1 MSVDGATVL
10 CPRGHVNRGDRRF
23 CVVCGASIE
32 ILDWPEDD
40 VDTPAA
46 NRRVLAV
53 AGIAVAVLI
62 VVGVAA
68 FVVFAPSSKDSAEQS
83 RGNGFATGT
92 PSAMPSGPVICPAPP
107 TIRAESMDL
116 RTEGLAVDA
125 AFLSPCPGEPL
136 EADAELRITVTD
148 GQRDIAAG
156 VFDFAKYPLA
166 LEPSLPARRTLIFP
180 PGMYWRTPDMVPT
193 TPTVTAHRGVA
204 GSAGVTPPTTS
215 GFDLLLAE
223 APAVPEHGSVNG
235 VAQAVLQ
242 ELRSGDYSAAVA
254 DLANRWVPQLSSM
267 KVGQSADGVTTSAA
281 DVLRDHLALRQQ
293 FSGARLLWSGHWSTF
308 DSPDWWVTVVG
319 PPKLSATEANRW
331 CDVNGFA
338 VDECFAKF
346 VSSAMGVAGTTVY
359 RE

>member
-10 CPRGHVNRGDRRF
+10 CPHGHVNRGDRRF

-32 ILDWPEDD
+32 ILDWPED
-40 VDTPAA
+40 VDTSPAK
-46 NRRVLAV
+46 RRVLAV
-53 AGIAVAVLI
+53 SGVAIAVLI

-68 FVVFAPSSKDSAEQS
+68 FIVFAPSSQDNAEQRRS
-83 RGNGFATGT
+83 DGFAAGT
-92 PSAMPSGPVICPAPP
+92 PSAISTGPIFCPAPP
-107 TIRAESMDL
+107 TIRAESMEL
-116 RTEGLAVDA
+116 RAEGLAVDA

-156 VFDFAKYPLA
+156 AFDFATYPLE

-180 PGMYWRTPDMVPT
+180 PGMYWRTPDMVPE
-193 TPTVTAHRGVA
+193 TPTVTAHRGA
-204 GSAGVTPPTTS
+204 AAPAGVTPPKTS
-215 GFDLLLAE
+215 GFDLLLAA

-235 VAQAVLQ
+235 VARAVLE
-242 ELRSGDYSAAVA
+242 ELRSGDYSGAVA

-267 KVGQSADGVTTSAA
+267 RVGQSVDGLTATAA
-281 DVLRDHLALRQQ
+281 DVLREHLALRQQ

-308 DSPDWWVTVVG
+308 DSPDWWATVVG

-346 VSSAMGVAGTTVY
+346 VSSAAGVKGTTVY

>member
-10 CPRGHVNRGDRRF
+10 CPHGHVNRGDRRF

-32 ILDWPEDD
+32 ILDWPED
-40 VDTPAA
+40 VDTSPAK
-46 NRRVLAV
+46 RRVLAV
-53 AGIAVAVLI
+53 SGVAIAVLI

-68 FVVFAPSSKDSAEQS
+68 FIVFAPSSQDNAEQRRS
-83 RGNGFATGT
+83 DGFAAGT
-92 PSAMPSGPVICPAPP
+92 PSAISTGPIFCPAPP
-107 TIRAESMDL
+107 TIRAESMEL
-116 RTEGLAVDA
+116 RAEGLAVDA

-156 VFDFAKYPLA
+156 AFDFATYP
-166 LEPSLPARRTLIFP
+166 
-180 PGMYWRTPDMVPT
+180 MYWRTPDMVPE
-193 TPTVTAHRGVA
+193 TPTVTAHRGA
-204 GSAGVTPPTTS
+204 AAPAGVTPPKTS
-215 GFDLLLAE
+215 GFDLLLAA

-235 VAQAVLQ
+235 VARAVLE
-242 ELRSGDYSAAVA
+242 ELRSGDYSGAVA

-267 KVGQSADGVTTSAA
+267 RVGQSVDGVTTTAA

-346 VSSAMGVAGTTVY
+346 VSSAAGVKGTTVY